1 MTPPMT
7 DTLKVYDLL
16 REAQMPELQARAITR
31 AIRESDTVAALDV
44 RAVIDERFK
53 LIDERF
59 NRIDERFNRIDER
72 FDRIDEKFA
81 TKAELAETKSELVRW
96 MFGFWVGQLA
106 VIIALIKLWH

>member
-59 NRIDERFNRIDER
+59 DRIDER
-72 FDRIDEKFA
+72 FA